1 MQASKYMVLKVD
13 CKWSQ
18 KVFFKNKVLE
28 RLRTRETFKRSQTAS
43 AVPQFNYVIK
53 VQGLKGVKLI
63 GDNLSSVVRKTISYR
78 LLISYLGTRFFYY
91 TCAHFTLF
99 LFGRAYRRAKAL
111 EACWQREY
119 LYTHE

>member
-28 RLRTRETFKRSQTAS
+28 RLRTRETFKRGQTAS
-43 AVPQFNYVIK
+43 TVPQFNYMIK

-63 GDNLSSVVRKTISYR
+63 GDNTFFNVRKTISYR
-78 LLISYLGTRFFYY
+78 VLISYLGTRFFYY

-99 LFGRAYRRAKAL
+99 LFVRAYRRAKAL

>member
-18 KVFFKNKVLE
+18 KVFLKNKVLE

-63 GDNLSSVVRKTISYR
+63 GDNLSSVVRKISSDR
-78 LLISYLGTRFFYY
+78 LIISYLGPRFLYY
-91 TCAHFTLF
+91 TCAHFTFCLF
-99 LFGRAYRRAKAL
+99 ELIVSRRHWRLVGQTK
-111 EACWQREY
+111 Y

>member
-28 RLRTRETFKRSQTAS
+28 RLRTRETFKTGQTAS
-43 AVPQFNYVIK
+43 TVPQFNYMIK

-63 GDNLSSVVRKTISYR
+63 GDNTFFNVRKTISYR

-111 EACWQREY
+111 EACWQTEY